1 VATTLFIIIVSF
13 ILFDFILERV
23 LEWLNTKNWSSVI
36 PAQLTGIYDEEKYRT
51 SQEYDKAKQRMSLVS
66 SFISLILILLMLSL
80 DGFAYL
86 DNWLRASTEDPYFLA
101 LAFFGILFVA
111 SDLIGIP
118 FSVYSVFVIEE
129 KYGFNRTNI
138 KTFIIDK
145 LKGYLLTAVIGGAIL
160 SLIVWFFLSAGIWFW
175 LYAWIAMTV
184 ITLIFTIFYTDLI
197 VPLFNKLEP
206 LPDGELRTAIQGY
219 ADGVKFPLK
228 NIFVMNGSKRSTK
241 ANAYFSGLGSKKS
254 IVLFDTLI
262 EDHTVDEL
270 VAVLAHEV
278 GHYKKKHVQQGMI
291 ISGIQ
296 MGIML
301 FVLGWLVNS
310 PTLSAALGAEPSFHI
325 GLLAF
330 TLLYSPINLAT
341 GILMNMISRKN
352 EFEADNFALTTYNGK
367 ALMEALKKLS
377 VKHLSNLNPH
387 PAFVFFYYSHPPL
400 LDRLR
405 ELSTENK

>member
-1 VATTLFIIIVSF
+1 M
-13 ILFDFILERV
+13 
-23 LEWLNTKNWSSVI
+23 I

-66 SFISLILILLMLSL
+66 SFISLILILLMLLL
-80 DGFAYL
+80 DGFAFL

-101 LAFFGILFVA
+101 LAFFGILFIA

-219 ADGVKFPLK
+219 TQGVKFPLK

-330 TLLYSPINLAT
+330 TLLYSPINMAT
-341 GILMNMISRKN
+341 GILTNMISRKN
-352 EFEADNFALTTYNGK
+352 EFEADNFALNTYNGK

>member
-1 VATTLFIIIVSF
+1 MATTLFIIIVSF

-66 SFISLILILLMLSL
+66 SFISLILILLMLLL
-80 DGFAYL
+80 DGFAFL

-101 LAFFGILFVA
+101 LAFFGILFIA

-219 ADGVKFPLK
+219 TQGVKFPLK

-330 TLLYSPINLAT
+330 TLLYSPINMAT
-341 GILMNMISRKN
+341 GILTNMISRKN
-352 EFEADNFALTTYNGK
+352 EFEADNFALNTYNGK